1 MKELELV
8 RKSRHER
15 ASWFDGD
22 DDVSINAQL
31 RTLNNIVGVWKG
43 QCAQEVYILIFPFD
57 FAGLCSGV
65 HLNPLLCHG
74 PNGEKTRFR
83 KRHVERDTKRE
94 RSNPHWLSVWWDITP
109 LSCCTEP
116 YVSEVQM
123 WNIHLYTAP
132 FLWQKTISWKCL
144 FFSFPLVLISLNAVA
159 SVRSVLAQHMQFP
172 KVTM

>member
-8 RKSRHER
+8 RKNRDER
-15 ASWFDGD
+15 ARWFDRD

-43 QCAQEVYILIFPFD
+43 QCSQEVYILIFPFD

-74 PNGEKTRFR
+74 PNREKTRFK
-83 KRHVERDTKRE
+83 KRRLERDIKRE
-94 RSNPHWLSVWWDITP
+94 ISDPHWLSVWWDISP

-123 WNIHLYTAP
+123 WNIHLYTAFFFFDRKVFP
-132 FLWQKTISWKCL
+132 ENVYFGLFLL
-144 FFSFPLVLISLNAVA
+144 
-159 SVRSVLAQHMQFP
+159 
-172 KVTM
+172 